1 MERAPQRPQSFL
13 LTGDRQRWVEER
25 RGDEKGSGVGWCGVG
40 GVRAAEGVTVR
51 IMDDLFV
58 RFAAKDFE
66 SIAASVAPSGTIAST
81 CGKETS
87 GQMWK

>member
-1 MERAPQRPQSFL
+1 MTAKDGS
-13 LTGDRQRWVEER
+13 R
-25 RGDEKGSGVGWCGVG
+25 RGEETRGGAGRGWCGVG

-58 RFAAKDFE
+58 CFAAKDFE

-87 GQMWK
+87 SQVWR